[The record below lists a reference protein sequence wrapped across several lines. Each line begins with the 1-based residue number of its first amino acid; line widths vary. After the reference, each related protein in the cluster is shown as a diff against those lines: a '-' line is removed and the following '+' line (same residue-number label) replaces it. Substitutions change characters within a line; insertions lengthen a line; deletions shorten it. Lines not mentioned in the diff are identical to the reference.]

1 MTKAELSTGPLVQ
14 NKKVFLN
21 YEITDK
27 YEAGL
32 SLQGHEVKSLRNKLG
47 SLDGSYVTIRGGEA
61 FLINSFI
68 PPYQEKNT
76 PESYDPRRNRKLL
89 LSKGDITML
98 AGIEKKKG
106 LTIVPI
112 SVYNSRANKL
122 KVEIGIARGKK
133 EYDKRE
139 TIKKRTV
146 DREIRREFS
155 ER

>member
-1 MTKAELSTGPLVQ
+1 MDALIH

-27 YEAGL
+27 FEAGL
-32 SLQGHEVKSLRNKLG
+32 VLQGPEVKALRKKLG

-76 PESYDPRRNRKLL
+76 PKDYDPRKNRKLL
-89 LSKGDITML
+89 LSKDEILKL
-98 AGIEKKKG
+98 ASVEKEKG

-112 SVYNSRANKL
+112 SVYNNKANKL
-122 KVEIGIARGKK
+122 KVSIGIGRGKK
-133 EYDKRE
+133 EYDKRQD
-139 TIKKRTV
+139 IKKRTTER
-146 DREIRREFS
+146 DLKREYGV
-155 ER
+155 